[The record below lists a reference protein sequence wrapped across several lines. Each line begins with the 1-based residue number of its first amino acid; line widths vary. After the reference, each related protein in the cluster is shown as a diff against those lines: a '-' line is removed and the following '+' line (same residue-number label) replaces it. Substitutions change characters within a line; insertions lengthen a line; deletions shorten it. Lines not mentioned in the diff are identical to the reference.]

1 MRHLKGGFCRRSV
14 LLRILKTSRDGSATK
29 AMIMIAI
36 YCGIIG
42 CSTKGADTERTLKNV
57 SSATLKGFHL
67 VETVNGKP
75 QWELSGK
82 NAETKQD
89 IINIHNINCTFFH
102 SQTGEATI
110 KVNSTNGRL
119 ETNTRGIEL
128 VGKVIA
134 EDSSKNIFYSSRLIW
149 DAGRSVLNSPEG
161 ITIQM
166 KGAVFKADTLSIN
179 PDTQVIE
186 AKGVRISIGG
196 QPFNPPFDN
205 EVQR

>member
-1 MRHLKGGFCRRSV
+1 MNIRHSKSGFRQRVYNLSKQGV
-14 LLRILKTSRDGSATK
+14 AKIGILILCLCALIT
-29 AMIMIAI
+29 
-36 YCGIIG
+36 G
-42 CSTKGADTERTLKNV
+42 CSPRDKAVVNTTKDESGATM
-57 SSATLKGFHL
+57 KGFHL

-82 NAETKQD
+82 NAETNQGT
-89 IINIHNINCTFFH
+89 INIHNINCTFFQA
-102 SQTGEATI
+102 QTGEVML
-110 KVNSTNGRL
+110 KVNSTKGIL
-119 ETNTRGIEL
+119 ETTTRGIEL

-149 DAGRSVLNSPEG
+149 NAASSVLNSPEG

-166 KGAVFKADTLSIN
+166 KGAIFKADTLSIN

-186 AKGVRISIGG
+186 AKGVRISMGG

>member
-1 MRHLKGGFCRRSV
+1 MNIQHLKGGFRLQVYNLSKQGVANPKIGILILCLCV
-14 LLRILKTSRDGSATK
+14 LMTGCSPRDKAVVNILKDES
-29 AMIMIAI
+29 
-36 YCGIIG
+36 
-42 CSTKGADTERTLKNV
+42 E
-57 SSATLKGFHL
+57 ATLKGFHL

-102 SQTGEATI
+102 SQTGEI
-110 KVNSTNGRL
+110 MLKVISNSGRL
-119 ETNTRGIEL
+119 ETNTREIEL
-128 VGKVIA
+128 IGKVIA
-134 EDSSKNIFYSSRLIW
+134 EDSSKNLFYSSRLIW
-149 DAGRSVLNSPEG
+149 DAGRSVLNSPEE

-166 KGAVFKADTLSIN
+166 KNAIFKADTLTID

-196 QPFNPPFDN
+196 QPFNPSFDN

>member
-1 MRHLKGGFCRRSV
+1 MNIRQLKGGFRQQVCNLSKQRV
-14 LLRILKTSRDGSATK
+14 AILSLCLCALIT
-29 AMIMIAI
+29 
-36 YCGIIG
+36 G
-42 CSTKGADTERTLKNV
+42 CSPKDKAVVNTTKDESG
-57 SSATLKGFHL
+57 ATLKGFHL
-67 VETVNGKP
+67 IETVNGKP

-102 SQTGEATI
+102 SQTGEAMLKATATSGI
-110 KVNSTNGRL
+110 L

-134 EDSSKNIFYSSRLIW
+134 EDSTKNLFYSSRLIW
-149 DAGRSVLNSPEG
+149 DATSSVLNSPEG

-166 KGAVFKADTLSIN
+166 KNAVFKADTLNIN
-179 PDTQVIE
+179 PDTQIIE
-186 AKGVRISIGG
+186 ASGVRISVGG

-205 EVQR
+205 EVQQ

>member
-1 MRHLKGGFCRRSV
+1 MNMRHLKGGFRLQVYNLSKQGV
-14 LLRILKTSRDGSATK
+14 ALILCLCAL
-29 AMIMIAI
+29 IA
-36 YCGIIG
+36 G
-42 CSTKGADTERTLKNV
+42 CSPKDKAVVNMTKDESG
-57 SSATLKGFHL
+57 ATLKDFHL

-102 SQTGEATI
+102 SQTGEATL
-110 KVNSTNGRL
+110 KVKSDSGRL

-134 EDSSKNIFYSSRLIW
+134 EDSSKNIFYASRLIW
-149 DAGRSVLNSPEG
+149 DAEHSALNSPEG

-166 KGAVFKADTLSIN
+166 KNAVFKADTLSIN

-186 AKGVRISIGG
+186 AKGVRINIGG
-196 QPFNPPFDN
+196 QPFNPFFDSK
-205 EVQR
+205 VQ